1 MGRHDTQVLDPVASD
16 DGKADRRPPMKP
28 IRSGRKAR
36 AADFASRWTFMTP
49 ATLLLVA
56 VLAYPLFYTLQI
68 SFSQLDLA
76 TFAPSEWVGLD
87 NYARVFENENFGNSL
102 VVTGIYL
109 VLALPLQMALGFGI
123 AFLMN
128 AEWKGRG
135 VVRALFLIPMVVAP
149 VVSGGIWKML
159 LDPLWGVVSWFL
171 GLFGIPPVNW
181 FGDPA
186 LAMISI
192 VGIDTWRSV
201 PFVALIASAALL
213 ALPKDVFEAARVD
226 GANWWQTLWS
236 VTLPLLTPIIAA
248 TFVVRWLGA
257 VKMFDIVL
265 TTTNGGPGQATN
277 MVNLYI
283 YQQAFQSLNFPEASA
298 MAVIVL
304 VLTMALTFVF
314 LFGSKKL
321 EDRF

>member
-1 MGRHDTQVLDPVASD
+1 MGSQIVHIKSPQQWREER
-16 DGKADRRPPMKP
+16 DRRRALNRPF
-28 IRSGRKAR
+28 SVGRAR
-36 AADFASRWTFMTP
+36 AADLGSRWAFVTP
-49 ATLLLVA
+49 ATLLLAA
-56 VLAYPLFYTLQI
+56 VLAYPLFYTIQI
-68 SFSQLDLA
+68 SFSELDLA
-76 TFAPSEWVGLD
+76 TFAPSEWVGID
-87 NYARVFENENFGNSL
+87 NYTSVLENENFGNSL
-102 VVTGIYL
+102 VITGIYL
-109 VLALPLQMALGFGI
+109 VLALPLQMVLGFGI

-128 AEWKGRG
+128 AAWRGRG

-149 VVSGGIWKML
+149 VVSGGIWKMM

-171 GLFGIPPVNW
+171 GLFGIPPLDW

-192 VGIDTWRSV
+192 VGIDTWRST

-213 ALPKDVFEAARVD
+213 GLPKDIFEAARVD
-226 GANWWQTLWS
+226 GANWWQTLRS
-236 VTLPLLTPIIAA
+236 VTLPLLAPIIAA

-277 MVNLYI
+277 VVNLYI
-283 YQQAFQSLNFPEASA
+283 YQQAFQSLKFSEASA

-304 VLTMALTFVF
+304 ILTMALTFVF
-314 LFGSKKL
+314 LSASKKM

>member
-1 MGRHDTQVLDPVASD
+1 MGRHDSQVIDPVASGVTD
-16 DGKADRRPPMKP
+16 SDLRPMKP
-28 IRSGRKAR
+28 IRSSRKAR
-36 AADFASRWTFMTP
+36 AADFTSRWAFMTP
-49 ATLLLVA
+49 ATLLLAA

-102 VVTGIYL
+102 VVTAIYL